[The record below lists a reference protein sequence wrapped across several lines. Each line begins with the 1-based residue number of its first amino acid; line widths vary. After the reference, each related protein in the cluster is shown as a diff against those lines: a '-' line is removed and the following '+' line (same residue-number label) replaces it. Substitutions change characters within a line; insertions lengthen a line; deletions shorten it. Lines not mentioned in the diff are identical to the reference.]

1 MLQQFLHD
9 FGYFAL
15 FIGTFFEGETI
26 LVLAGFLAFRGYMD
40 INLVVVVAFCGSY
53 AGDQLWYFM
62 GRKHG
67 RKLLARK
74 PRWQMMGDRALEHI
88 RKHPDIWVLSFRFVY
103 GLRTVMPV
111 AIGLSGYPPGRYL
124 LLNGI
129 GAAIWATALAAAAY
143 HFGAV
148 LEGML
153 GSIKKYELWV
163 LGALL
168 VITCPAMRP
177 ATALVPDGPQN
188 LSDAFAVA
196 AQPGCRASAAS
207 SFRCH
212 GTATPAT
219 AGVMTLWLRPV
230 LPVWWLCPLAVTAS
244 AAAITIAPAPAAG
257 SHRAMKPSRWMRSP
271 AAARSVG

>member
-1 MLQQFLHD
+1 MLQQFLQE

-15 FIGTFFEGETI
+15 FLGTFFEGETI

-40 INLVVVVAFCGSY
+40 LKLVMIVAFLGSY
-53 AGDQLWYFM
+53 AGDQLWYFL

-74 PRWQMMGDRALEHI
+74 PRWQLMGDKALEHI

-129 GAAIWATALAAAAY
+129 GAAIWASALATAAS
-143 HFGAV
+143 HVGAV
-148 LEGML
+148 LEGLL
-153 GSIKKYELWV
+153 GSVKKYELWV

-168 VITCPAMRP
+168 VLGVCLWIRRRFKNARI
-177 ATALVPDGPQN
+177 ARQTALDEKN
-188 LSDAFAVA
+188 KAADAN
-196 AQPGCRASAAS
+196 
-207 SFRCH
+207 
-212 GTATPAT
+212 TP
-219 AGVMTLWLRPV
+219 PV
-230 LPVWWLCPLAVTAS
+230 E
-244 AAAITIAPAPAAG
+244 
-257 SHRAMKPSRWMRSP
+257 
-271 AAARSVG
+271 

>member
-15 FIGTFFEGETI
+15 FLGTFFEGETI
-26 LVLAGFLAFRGYMD
+26 LVLAGFLAFREYMD
-40 INLVVVVAFCGSY
+40 IKLVVVVAFFGSY
-53 AGDQLWYFM
+53 AGDQLWYYM

-74 PRWQMMGDRALEHI
+74 PRWQLMGDKALEHI

-111 AIGLSGYPPGRYL
+111 AIGLSGYPPLRYL
-124 LLNGI
+124 VLNGI
-129 GAAIWATALAAAAY
+129 GAAIWAAALGAAAY

-153 GSIKKYELWV
+153 GSVKKYELWV

-168 VITCPAMRP
+168 
-177 ATALVPDGPQN
+177 L
-188 LSDAFAVA
+188 L
-196 AQPGCRASAAS
+196 
-207 SFRCH
+207 
-212 GTATPAT
+212 
-219 AGVMTLWLRPV
+219 GVVLWLRRRFKNARIAREECAQAKAREAAEPASVETPV
-230 LPVWWLCPLAVTAS
+230 EQTD
-244 AAAITIAPAPAAG
+244 
-257 SHRAMKPSRWMRSP
+257 RK
-271 AAARSVG
+271 

>member
-1 MLQQFLHD
+1 MLQQFLND

-15 FIGTFFEGETI
+15 FLGTFFEGETI

-40 INLVVVVAFCGSY
+40 INIVVVVAFLGSY
-53 AGDQLWYFM
+53 AGDQLWYFL

-74 PRWQMMGDRALEHI
+74 PRWQLMGDRALEHI

-124 LLNGI
+124 ILNGI
-129 GAAIWATALAAAAY
+129 GAAIWATALAAAAF

-153 GSIKKYELWV
+153 GSVKKYELWV

-168 VITCPAMRP
+168 VLG
-177 ATALVPDGPQN
+177 LV
-188 LSDAFAVA
+188 
-196 AQPGCRASAAS
+196 
-207 SFRCH
+207 
-212 GTATPAT
+212 
-219 AGVMTLWLRPV
+219 LWLRRRFKNAR
-230 LPVWWLCPLAVTAS
+230 LAKQVYADEQARKAEEARNEPRT
-244 AAAITIAPAPAAG
+244 PAE
-257 SHRAMKPSRWMRSP
+257 
-271 AAARSVG
+271 

>member
-1 MLQQFLHD
+1 MLQNFLNE

-15 FIGTFFEGETI
+15 FLGTFFEGETI

-40 INLVVVVAFCGSY
+40 LNIVILVAFCGSY

-74 PRWQMMGDRALEHI
+74 PRWQLMGDKALRLV

-111 AIGLSGYPPGRYL
+111 AIGLSGYPPARYL

-129 GAAIWATALAAAAY
+129 GAAVWAAALGSAAY

-148 LEGML
+148 LEGLL
-153 GSIKKYELWV
+153 GNVKKYELWV
-163 LGALL
+163 LGALIL
-168 VITCPAMRP
+168 LGLGLWLRRRIKNARI
-177 ATALVPDGPQN
+177 AREA
-188 LSDAFAVA
+188 
-196 AQPGCRASAAS
+196 RAERQCCASSAAS
-207 SFRCH
+207 DLDMPVE
-212 GTATPAT
+212 TP
-219 AGVMTLWLRPV
+219 LDLKKK
-230 LPVWWLCPLAVTAS
+230 S
-244 AAAITIAPAPAAG
+244 DD
-257 SHRAMKPSRWMRSP
+257 
-271 AAARSVG
+271 